1 VAVKPIVKFI
11 RNSRG
16 GDGNVDPQRLFGNLA
31 QTNHYQV
38 DFSSLGVSDSSRFG
52 TFGGQGLLDH
62 IESKFGVNLDFIS
75 RNSGLLCSE
84 ASLPGTSLAT
94 AEVKDNFMGISQ
106 EFAHTRL
113 YTDFDFTFY
122 VDNDYNN
129 LRFFEGW
136 IDFISSGSEINE
148 TMPSTGRNGDG
159 ALPSQSN
166 YYRRMRYPD
175 SYKCQTISITKF
187 EKNFGPRMTYSF
199 MNAFPKLISAVPVSY
214 GGADVLKVS
223 VSFNYDRYVIGN
235 NGFSK
240 GIQGSFAD
248 PKQQSSELQQVKR
261 NTLESL
267 TPPAPITTQ
276 TNPTNPTNPL
286 VPITPTPQTPEE
298 IAAAAEEARL
308 RSAAANKQAQEE
320 AKLAAQQ
327 QRESAEAAAGNPF
340 TSGRNYGIPD
350 GGERFFTGSD
360 GLSYRAKRVGNNVS
374 IYKDGRFEL
383 LTFGL
388 AANAGD
394 VLMTSQ
400 DNRGSGN
407 IWLWTDLKEASEK
420 GGLTGSNFR
429 DGISATTGS

>member
-1 VAVKPIVKFI
+1 MAVKPIVKFI
-11 RNSRG
+11 RNSKG
-16 GDGNVDPQRLFGNLA
+16 GSGDVDPQRLFGNLA

-38 DFSSLGVSDSSRFG
+38 DFSSLT
-52 TFGGQGLLDH
+52 TFGGKGLLGY
-62 IESKFGVNLDFIS
+62 IEDKFKVNLDFIS
-75 RNSGLLCSE
+75 RSSGLLCSE

-148 TMPSTGRNGDG
+148 TIPRTGRNGDG

-240 GIQGSFAD
+240 GFQGSFAD
-248 PKQQSSELQQVKR
+248 PKQQSAELKQVQL
-261 NTLESL
+261 NTLKSVI
-267 TPPAPITTQ
+267 PPAAATGAQ
-276 TNPTNPTNPL
+276 
-286 VPITPTPQTPEE
+286 
-298 IAAAAEEARL
+298 AAAIGAQ
-308 RSAAANKQAQEE
+308 AAATGEQA
-320 AKLAAQQ
+320 ADVAAQQ
-327 QRESAEAAAGNPF
+327 NSGDGRDGTFGAG
-340 TSGRNYGIPD
+340 TSGQGRPSDVAAQQNSGAVPGEFGAGTYGQGRPSD
-350 GGERFFTGSD
+350 PTPTKRKNPLRFLWGE
-360 GLSYRAKRVGNNVS
+360 
-374 IYKDGRFEL
+374 
-383 LTFGL
+383 
-388 AANAGD
+388 
-394 VLMTSQ
+394 
-400 DNRGSGN
+400 
-407 IWLWTDLKEASEK
+407 
-420 GGLTGSNFR
+420 
-429 DGISATTGS
+429 

>member
-16 GDGNVDPQRLFGNLA
+16 GSGDVDPQRLFGNLA

-38 DFSSLGVSDSSRFG
+38 DFSSLT
-52 TFGGQGLLDH
+52 TFGGQGLLGYIKD
-62 IESKFGVNLDFIS
+62 KFGVNLDFIS

-94 AEVKDNFMGISQ
+94 AEVKDNFMGVSQ

-122 VDNDYNN
+122 VDSDYNN

-148 TMPSTGRNGDG
+148 TIPRTGRNGDG
-159 ALPSQSN
+159 ASPSQSN

-240 GIQGSFAD
+240 GFQGSFAD

-261 NTLESL
+261 STFESL
-267 TPPAPITTQ
+267 TPPAATQTSTTQ
-276 TNPTNPTNPL
+276 TSTTQTSTTQTSTIPTETTESLTLDDVTNDY
-286 VPITPTPQTPEE
+286 
-298 IAAAAEEARL
+298 
-308 RSAAANKQAQEE
+308 RS
-320 AKLAAQQ
+320 KLAADV
-327 QRESAEAAAGNPF
+327 AAQK
-340 TSGRNYGIPD
+340 NYG
-350 GGERFFTGSD
+350 TGSD
-360 GLSYRAKRVGNNVS
+360 G
-374 IYKDGRFEL
+374 
-383 LTFGL
+383 TFG
-388 AANAGD
+388 AG
-394 VLMTSQ
+394 TSGQ
-400 DNRGSGN
+400 GRLSDPTKRQNPLRF
-407 IWLWTDLKEASEK
+407 LWGEY
-420 GGLTGSNFR
+420 
-429 DGISATTGS
+429 

>member
-1 VAVKPIVKFI
+1 MAVKPIVKFI

-16 GDGNVDPQRLFGNLA
+16 GSGNVDPQRLFGNLA

-38 DFSSLGVSDSSRFG
+38 DFSSLGVSDSSRFE
-52 TFGGQGLLDH
+52 TFGGQGGQGLLDH

-75 RNSGLLCSE
+75 RDSGLLCSE

-136 IDFISSGSEINE
+136 IDFISSGSEING
-148 TMPSTGRNGDG
+148 TIPRTGRNGDG

-199 MNAFPKLISAVPVSY
+199 MNAFPKLITAVPVSY

-261 NTLESL
+261 STFESL
-267 TPPAPITTQ
+267 SGAPPAPVL
-276 TNPTNPTNPL
+276 P
-286 VPITPTPQTPEE
+286 TPTE
-298 IAAAAEEARL
+298 AAT
-308 RSAAANKQAQEE
+308 Q
-320 AKLAAQQ
+320 LAAQQ
-327 QRESAEAAAGNPF
+327 QAAAAAEKLRLENLEKSKTDILAGARSAEAADPF
-340 TSGRNYGIPD
+340 ANGSNYGIPSGSD
-350 GGERFFTGSD
+350 RFFRGSD
-360 GLSYRAKRVGNNVS
+360 NAIYRVRNDNGNII
-374 IYKDGRFEL
+374 IYKDLSGPL
-383 LTFGL
+383 G
-388 AANAGD
+388 NIGD
-394 VLMTSQ
+394 LEITSS
-400 DNRGSGN
+400 NNEGSGN
-407 IWLWTDLKEASEK
+407 LWLWTDLKNVSEK
-420 GGLTGSNFR
+420 GGLTGDDNNTSFGGVSR
-429 DGISATTGS
+429 

>member
-16 GDGNVDPQRLFGNLA
+16 GDGDVDPQRLFGNLA

-38 DFSSLGVSDSSRFG
+38 DFSSLT
-52 TFGGQGLLDH
+52 TFGGQGLLGY
-62 IESKFGVNLDFIS
+62 IEDKFGVNLDFIS
-75 RNSGLLCSE
+75 RDSGLLCSE

-122 VDNDYNN
+122 VDSDYNN

-136 IDFISSGSEINE
+136 IDFISSGSEILG
-148 TMPSTGRNGDG
+148 PIGDG
-159 ALPSQSN
+159 AQPSQSN

-240 GIQGSFAD
+240 GFQGSFAD

-261 NTLESL
+261 DTFESV
-267 TPPAPITTQ
+267 TPPVVSNTGTGRNTPPVVPNTGTGRDGTFGSGTTGQ
-276 TNPTNPTNPL
+276 GLPSNPNLRSVTSEAEIRDRRNYGNK
-286 VPITPTPQTPEE
+286 VPEGSFSITPTKSFIEKRP
-298 IAAAAEEARL
+298 AR
-308 RSAAANKQAQEE
+308 
-320 AKLAAQQ
+320 
-327 QRESAEAAAGNPF
+327 NPLSF
-340 TSGRNYGIPD
+340 LW
-350 GGERFFTGSD
+350 GG
-360 GLSYRAKRVGNNVS
+360 
-374 IYKDGRFEL
+374 
-383 LTFGL
+383 
-388 AANAGD
+388 
-394 VLMTSQ
+394 
-400 DNRGSGN
+400 
-407 IWLWTDLKEASEK
+407 
-420 GGLTGSNFR
+420 
-429 DGISATTGS
+429 

>member
-1 VAVKPIVKFI
+1 MAVKPIVKFI

-16 GDGNVDPQRLFGNLA
+16 GSGDVDPQRLFGNLA

-38 DFSSLGVSDSSRFG
+38 DFSSLS
-52 TFGGQGLLDH
+52 TFGGQGLLGYIKD
-62 IESKFGVNLDFIS
+62 KFGVNLDFIS
-75 RNSGLLCSE
+75 RDSGLLCSE

-122 VDNDYNN
+122 VDSDYNN

-136 IDFISSGSEINE
+136 IDFISSGSEI
-148 TMPSTGRNGDG
+148 GDG
-159 ALPSQSN
+159 GASPSQSN

-240 GIQGSFAD
+240 GFQGSFAD
-248 PKQQSSELQQVKR
+248 PKQQSSELQQVQL
-261 NTLESL
+261 NTLKSV
-267 TPPAPITTQ
+267 TPPAATGAP
-276 TNPTNPTNPL
+276 
-286 VPITPTPQTPEE
+286 
-298 IAAAAEEARL
+298 AAATGAP
-308 RSAAANKQAQEE
+308 AADV
-320 AKLAAQQ
+320 AAQQ
-327 QRESAEAAAGNPF
+327 N
-340 TSGRNYGIPD
+340 SGD
-350 GGERFFTGSD
+350 GSD
-360 GLSYRAKRVGNNVS
+360 G
-374 IYKDGRFEL
+374 
-383 LTFGL
+383 TFGAGTSGQGRPSDV
-388 AANAGD
+388 AAQQNSGAGD
-394 VLMTSQ
+394 DGTFGAGTFGQGRPSDPTPTKRKNPL
-400 DNRGSGN
+400 RF
-407 IWLWTDLKEASEK
+407 LWGED
-420 GGLTGSNFR
+420 
-429 DGISATTGS
+429 

>member
-1 VAVKPIVKFI
+1 MAVKPIVKFI

-136 IDFISSGSEINE
+136 IDFISSGSEING
-148 TMPSTGRNGDG
+148 TIPRTGRNGDG

-223 VSFNYDRYVIGN
+223 LSFNYDRYVIGN
-235 NGFSK
+235 DGFSK

-261 NTLESL
+261 NTFESL
-267 TPPAPITTQ
+267 AGAPPAPVL
-276 TNPTNPTNPL
+276 P
-286 VPITPTPQTPEE
+286 TPTEAAQLVAQEQT
-298 IAAAAEEARL
+298 AAEEAAQQNSGDGRDGTFGAGTFGQGRPSDPTPQPFDYKNPIPANRYGL
-308 RSAAANKQAQEE
+308 LEGQEVSFVSQTTGETYVAANRQGGIVILQQGVNALGFDFRQILVTSAAVEGSAAMGS
-320 AKLAAQQ
+320 KLPPNSWLFKDLNAAVVY
-327 QRESAEAAAGNPF
+327 S
-340 TSGRNYGIPD
+340 TS
-350 GGERFFTGSD
+350 
-360 GLSYRAKRVGNNVS
+360 K
-374 IYKDGRFEL
+374 
-383 LTFGL
+383 
-388 AANAGD
+388 
-394 VLMTSQ
+394 
-400 DNRGSGN
+400 
-407 IWLWTDLKEASEK
+407 
-420 GGLTGSNFR
+420 
-429 DGISATTGS
+429 

>member
-1 VAVKPIVKFI
+1 MAVKPIVKFI

-16 GDGNVDPQRLFGNLA
+16 GSGDVDPQRLFGNLA

-38 DFSSLGVSDSSRFG
+38 DFSSLS
-52 TFGGQGLLDH
+52 TFGGQGLLGYIKD
-62 IESKFGVNLDFIS
+62 KFGVNLDFIS

-94 AEVKDNFMGISQ
+94 AEVKDNFMGVSQ

-122 VDNDYNN
+122 VDSDYNN

-136 IDFISSGSEINE
+136 IDFISSGSEI
-148 TMPSTGRNGDG
+148 GDG

-240 GIQGSFAD
+240 GFQGSFAD
-248 PKQQSSELQQVKR
+248 PKQQSAELKQVQL
-261 NTLESL
+261 NTFESL
-267 TPPAPITTQ
+267 TSPAATQTSTTSTTQ
-276 TNPTNPTNPL
+276 TSTIQTS
-286 VPITPTPQTPEE
+286 TTQTPEE
-298 IAAAAEEARL
+298 KAAAAEQARL
-308 RSAAANKQAQEE
+308 RSPAANKQAQEE
-320 AKLAAQQ
+320 AKLAAQNAI
-327 QRESAEAAAGNPF
+327 RAAESAAGNPF

-388 AANAGD
+388 AANLGD

-407 IWLWTDLKEASEK
+407 LWLWTDLKEASEK

>member
-1 VAVKPIVKFI
+1 MAVKPIVKFI

-16 GDGNVDPQRLFGNLA
+16 GSGNVDPQRLFGNLA

-38 DFSSLGVSDSSRFG
+38 DFSSLS
-52 TFGGQGLLDH
+52 TFGGQGLLGYIKD
-62 IESKFGVNLDFIS
+62 KFGVNLDFIS
-75 RNSGLLCSE
+75 RDSGLLCSE

-136 IDFISSGSEINE
+136 IDFISSGSEI
-148 TMPSTGRNGDG
+148 GDG
-159 ALPSQSN
+159 ARPSQSN

-187 EKNFGPRMTYSF
+187 ERNFGPRMTYSF

-240 GIQGSFAD
+240 GFQGSFAD
-248 PKQQSSELQQVKR
+248 PKQQSSELKQVQL
-261 NTLESL
+261 NTLKSVTPRAATTGAQAAATRAQAAETTESL
-267 TPPAPITTQ
+267 TLDDVTKNWLDGVDANVAAQKNYGAVPGEFGAGTSGQGRPSDPTTRK
-276 TNPTNPTNPL
+276 NPL
-286 VPITPTPQTPEE
+286 
-298 IAAAAEEARL
+298 RFL
-308 RSAAANKQAQEE
+308 W
-320 AKLAAQQ
+320 
-327 QRESAEAAAGNPF
+327 
-340 TSGRNYGIPD
+340 
-350 GGERFFTGSD
+350 GED
-360 GLSYRAKRVGNNVS
+360 
-374 IYKDGRFEL
+374 
-383 LTFGL
+383 
-388 AANAGD
+388 
-394 VLMTSQ
+394 
-400 DNRGSGN
+400 
-407 IWLWTDLKEASEK
+407 
-420 GGLTGSNFR
+420 
-429 DGISATTGS
+429 

>member
-16 GDGNVDPQRLFGNLA
+16 GSGDVDPQRLFGNLA

-38 DFSSLGVSDSSRFG
+38 DFSSLA
-52 TFGGQGLLDH
+52 TFGGQGLLGY
-62 IESKFGVNLDFIS
+62 IEDKFGVNLDFIS

-122 VDNDYNN
+122 VDSDYNN

-136 IDFISSGSEINE
+136 IDFISSGSEI
-148 TMPSTGRNGDG
+148 GDG
-159 ALPSQSN
+159 ASPSQSN

-199 MNAFPKLISAVPVSY
+199 MNAFPKLITAVPVSY

-261 NTLESL
+261 STFESL
-267 TPPAPITTQ
+267 SGAPPAPVL
-276 TNPTNPTNPL
+276 P
-286 VPITPTPQTPEE
+286 TPTE
-298 IAAAAEEARL
+298 AAT
-308 RSAAANKQAQEE
+308 Q
-320 AKLAAQQ
+320 LAAQQ
-327 QRESAEAAAGNPF
+327 QAAAAAENLRLENLEKSKTDILAGARSAEAADPF
-340 TSGRNYGIPD
+340 ANGSNYGIPSGSD
-350 GGERFFTGSD
+350 RFFRGSD
-360 GLSYRAKRVGNNVS
+360 NAIYRVRNDNGNII
-374 IYKDGRFEL
+374 IYKDLSGPL
-383 LTFGL
+383 G
-388 AANAGD
+388 NIGD
-394 VLMTSQ
+394 LEITSS
-400 DNRGSGN
+400 NNEGSGN
-407 IWLWTDLKEASEK
+407 LWLWTDLKNVSEK
-420 GGLTGSNFR
+420 GGLTGDDNNTSFGGVSR
-429 DGISATTGS
+429 

>member
-16 GDGNVDPQRLFGNLA
+16 GSGDVDPQRLFGNLA

-38 DFSSLGVSDSSRFG
+38 DFSSLT
-52 TFGGQGLLDH
+52 TFGGQGLLGY
-62 IESKFGVNLDFIS
+62 IEDKFGVNLDFIS

-122 VDNDYNN
+122 VDSDYNN

-136 IDFISSGSEINE
+136 IDFISSGSEILG
-148 TMPSTGRNGDG
+148 PIGDG
-159 ALPSQSN
+159 ALPSKSN

-240 GIQGSFAD
+240 GFQGSFAD

-261 NTLESL
+261 STFESL
-267 TPPAPITTQ
+267 TPPAATQTSTTQ
-276 TNPTNPTNPL
+276 TSTTQTSTIPTETTESLTLDDVTN
-286 VPITPTPQTPEE
+286 
-298 IAAAAEEARL
+298 
-308 RSAAANKQAQEE
+308 NYYD
-320 AKLAAQQ
+320 KLDADVAAQK
-327 QRESAEAAAGNPF
+327 
-340 TSGRNYGIPD
+340 NYG
-350 GGERFFTGSD
+350 TGSD
-360 GLSYRAKRVGNNVS
+360 G
-374 IYKDGRFEL
+374 
-383 LTFGL
+383 TFG
-388 AANAGD
+388 AG
-394 VLMTSQ
+394 TSGQ
-400 DNRGSGN
+400 GRPSDPTKRKNPLRF
-407 IWLWTDLKEASEK
+407 LW
-420 GGLTGSNFR
+420 GG
-429 DGISATTGS
+429 

>member
-1 VAVKPIVKFI
+1 MAVKPIVKFI

-16 GDGNVDPQRLFGNLA
+16 GSGNVDPQLLFGNLA

-38 DFSSLGVSDSSRFG
+38 DFSSLGVSDSSRFE
-52 TFGGQGLLDH
+52 TFGAFDGQGLLGY
-62 IESKFGVNLDFIS
+62 IEDKFGVNLDFIS

-136 IDFISSGSEINE
+136 IDFISSGSEILG
-148 TMPSTGRNGDG
+148 PIGDG
-159 ALPSQSN
+159 ARPSQSN

-187 EKNFGPRMTYSF
+187 EKNFGPRITYSF

-240 GIQGSFAD
+240 GFQGSFAD
-248 PKQQSSELQQVKR
+248 PKQQSAELKQVQL
-261 NTLESL
+261 NTLKSVIPPAATGEP
-267 TPPAPITTQ
+267 TPPADEIPPKQTSSTTSNIKAAVVALGGDPNKDPVVD
-276 TNPTNPTNPL
+276 TVRPTES
-286 VPITPTPQTPEE
+286 IFD
-298 IAAAAEEARL
+298 
-308 RSAAANKQAQEE
+308 
-320 AKLAAQQ
+320 KLGDTISTA
-327 QRESAEAAAGNPF
+327 
-340 TSGRNYGIPD
+340 SGQNL
-350 GGERFFTGSD
+350 F
-360 GLSYRAKRVGNNVS
+360 NN
-374 IYKDGRFEL
+374 L
-383 LTFGL
+383 L
-388 AANAGD
+388 
-394 VLMTSQ
+394 
-400 DNRGSGN
+400 
-407 IWLWTDLKEASEK
+407 
-420 GGLTGSNFR
+420 
-429 DGISATTGS
+429 

>member
-1 VAVKPIVKFI
+1 MAVKPIVKFI

-16 GDGNVDPQRLFGNLA
+16 GSGDVDPQRLFGNLA

-38 DFSSLGVSDSSRFG
+38 DFSSLS
-52 TFGGQGLLDH
+52 TFGGQGLLGY

-94 AEVKDNFMGISQ
+94 AEVKDNFMGVSQ

-122 VDNDYNN
+122 VDSDYNN

-136 IDFISSGSEINE
+136 IDFISSGSEI
-148 TMPSTGRNGDG
+148 GDG

-187 EKNFGPRMTYSF
+187 EKNFGPRITYSF

-240 GIQGSFAD
+240 GFQDNNSFAD
-248 PKQQSSELQQVKR
+248 PKQQSSELQQVQL
-261 NTLESL
+261 NTLKSVIPPAATQTSTTPTSTTQTSTIP
-267 TPPAPITTQ
+267 TPPAISADVQAGLDAASTESTRTGY
-276 TNPTNPTNPL
+276 TNP
-286 VPITPTPQTPEE
+286 
-298 IAAAAEEARL
+298 
-308 RSAAANKQAQEE
+308 
-320 AKLAAQQ
+320 
-327 QRESAEAAAGNPF
+327 
-340 TSGRNYGIPD
+340 
-350 GGERFFTGSD
+350 
-360 GLSYRAKRVGNNVS
+360 
-374 IYKDGRFEL
+374 
-383 LTFGL
+383 
-388 AANAGD
+388 NAGKGKPIPQEPQQGQTF
-394 VLMTSQ
+394 LQ
-400 DNRGSGN
+400 NLGN
-407 IWLWTDLKEASEK
+407 TINTV
-420 GGLTGSNFR
+420 TGQNLFNSLFK
-429 DGISATTGS
+429 

>member
-1 VAVKPIVKFI
+1 MAVKPIVKFI
-11 RNSRG
+11 RNSG
-16 GDGNVDPQRLFGNLA
+16 GGSGNVDPQRLFGNLA

-38 DFSSLGVSDSSRFG
+38 DFSSLT
-52 TFGGQGLLDH
+52 TFGGQGLLGY
-62 IESKFGVNLDFIS
+62 IEDKFGVNLDFIS
-75 RNSGLLCSE
+75 RSSGLLCSE

-136 IDFISSGSEINE
+136 IDFISSGSEILG
-148 TMPSTGRNGDG
+148 PIGDG
-159 ALPSQSN
+159 ARPSQSN

-187 EKNFGPRMTYSF
+187 ERNFGPRMTYSF

-240 GIQGSFAD
+240 GFQGSFAD

-261 NTLESL
+261 NQFESL
-267 TPPAPITTQ
+267 AGAPPAPVL
-276 TNPTNPTNPL
+276 P
-286 VPITPTPQTPEE
+286 TPTEAAAQLVAQEQT
-298 IAAAAEEARL
+298 AAAAEAARVKRLAEEAEKINNSGTVPSGSFNISPETPEATPQLFDYKNPIPANRYGL
-308 RSAAANKQAQEE
+308 LEGQEVSFVSQTTGETYVAANRQGGIVILQQGVNALGFDFRQILVTSATVAASAALGS
-320 AKLAAQQ
+320 KLPPNSWLFKDLNAAVVY
-327 QRESAEAAAGNPF
+327 S
-340 TSGRNYGIPD
+340 TS
-350 GGERFFTGSD
+350 
-360 GLSYRAKRVGNNVS
+360 K
-374 IYKDGRFEL
+374 
-383 LTFGL
+383 
-388 AANAGD
+388 
-394 VLMTSQ
+394 
-400 DNRGSGN
+400 
-407 IWLWTDLKEASEK
+407 
-420 GGLTGSNFR
+420 
-429 DGISATTGS
+429 

>member
-1 VAVKPIVKFI
+1 MAVKPIVKFI
-11 RNSRG
+11 RNSKG
-16 GDGNVDPQRLFGNLA
+16 GSGDVDPQRLFGNLA

-38 DFSSLGVSDSSRFG
+38 DFSSLT
-52 TFGGQGLLDH
+52 TFGGKGLLGY
-62 IESKFGVNLDFIS
+62 IEDKFGVNLDFIS
-75 RNSGLLCSE
+75 RSSGLLCSE

-136 IDFISSGSEINE
+136 IDFISSGSEILG
-148 TMPSTGRNGDG
+148 PLGDG
-159 ALPSQSN
+159 ALPSKSN

-214 GGADVLKVS
+214 GGADILKVS
-223 VSFNYDRYVIGN
+223 VSFNYDRYVVGN

-240 GIQGSFAD
+240 GFQGSFAD

-261 NTLESL
+261 NITESL
-267 TPPAPITTQ
+267 TTPAPITTQ

-298 IAAAAEEARL
+298 KAAAAEEVRL

-320 AKLAAQQ
+320 AKLAAQNAITA
-327 QRESAEAAAGNPF
+327 AEAAAGNPF

-400 DNRGSGN
+400 DNRSSGN
-407 IWLWTDLKEASEK
+407 LWLWTDIKEASEK

>member
-1 VAVKPIVKFI
+1 MAVKPIVKFI

-16 GDGNVDPQRLFGNLA
+16 GSGDVDPQRLFGNLA

-38 DFSSLGVSDSSRFG
+38 DFSSLT
-52 TFGGQGLLDH
+52 TFGGQGLLGY
-62 IESKFGVNLDFIS
+62 IEDKFGVNLDFIS
-75 RNSGLLCSE
+75 LDSGLLCSE

-136 IDFISSGSEINE
+136 IDFISSGSEI
-148 TMPSTGRNGDG
+148 SDG
-159 ALPSQSN
+159 AKPSQSN

-240 GIQGSFAD
+240 GFQDYTSFVD
-248 PKQQSSELQQVKR
+248 PKQQSAELQQVKR
-261 NTLESL
+261 STFESL
-267 TPPAPITTQ
+267 AGAPPAPVLPTPTEAARQTRLEAETQ
-276 TNPTNPTNPL
+276 RIVDSNT
-286 VPITPTPQTPEE
+286 VPAGSFGITP
-298 IAAAAEEARL
+298 
-308 RSAAANKQAQEE
+308 RSAPEGA
-320 AKLAAQQ
+320 
-327 QRESAEAAAGNPF
+327 F
-340 TSGRNYGIPD
+340 
-350 GGERFFTGSD
+350 
-360 GLSYRAKRVGNNVS
+360 
-374 IYKDGRFEL
+374 
-383 LTFGL
+383 
-388 AANAGD
+388 
-394 VLMTSQ
+394 
-400 DNRGSGN
+400 
-407 IWLWTDLKEASEK
+407 
-420 GGLTGSNFR
+420 
-429 DGISATTGS
+429 GISEAGRRQAYANRAQLGEI

>member
-1 VAVKPIVKFI
+1 MAVKPIVKFI

-16 GDGNVDPQRLFGNLA
+16 GDGDVDPQRLFGNLA

-38 DFSSLGVSDSSRFG
+38 DFSSLT
-52 TFGGQGLLDH
+52 TFGGQGLLGY
-62 IESKFGVNLDFIS
+62 IEDKFGVNLDFIS
-75 RNSGLLCSE
+75 RDSGLLCSE

-122 VDNDYNN
+122 VDSDYNN

-136 IDFISSGSEINE
+136 IDFISSGSEI
-148 TMPSTGRNGDG
+148 GDG
-159 ALPSQSN
+159 AQPSQSN

-240 GIQGSFAD
+240 GFQGSFAD

-261 NTLESL
+261 STFESL
-267 TPPAPITTQ
+267 TPPAATGAP
-276 TNPTNPTNPL
+276 
-286 VPITPTPQTPEE
+286 
-298 IAAAAEEARL
+298 AADV
-308 RSAAANKQAQEE
+308 
-320 AKLAAQQ
+320 AAQQ
-327 QRESAEAAAGNPF
+327 NSGTGRDGTFGAG
-340 TSGRNYGIPD
+340 TSGQGRPSDPTPTKRKNPLRFLW
-350 GGERFFTGSD
+350 GG
-360 GLSYRAKRVGNNVS
+360 
-374 IYKDGRFEL
+374 
-383 LTFGL
+383 
-388 AANAGD
+388 
-394 VLMTSQ
+394 
-400 DNRGSGN
+400 
-407 IWLWTDLKEASEK
+407 
-420 GGLTGSNFR
+420 
-429 DGISATTGS
+429 

>member
-1 VAVKPIVKFI
+1 MAVKPIVKFI
-11 RNSRG
+11 RNSG
-16 GDGNVDPQRLFGNLA
+16 GGSGNVDPQRLFGNLA

-38 DFSSLGVSDSSRFG
+38 DFSSLT
-52 TFGGQGLLDH
+52 TFGGQGLLGY
-62 IESKFGVNLDFIS
+62 IEDKFGVNLDFIS
-75 RNSGLLCSE
+75 RSSGLLCSE

-148 TMPSTGRNGDG
+148 TIPRTGRNGDG

-261 NTLESL
+261 NQFESL
-267 TPPAPITTQ
+267 AGAPPAPVL
-276 TNPTNPTNPL
+276 P
-286 VPITPTPQTPEE
+286 TPTE
-298 IAAAAEEARL
+298 AAAQL
-308 RSAAANKQAQEE
+308 VAQEQTAAE
-320 AKLAAQQ
+320 KLRLENLEKSKTDILAGA
-327 QRESAEAAAGNPF
+327 RSAEAADPF
-340 TSGRNYGIPD
+340 VNVSNYGIPSGSD
-350 GGERFFTGSD
+350 RFFRGSD
-360 GLSYRAKRVGNNVS
+360 NAIYRVRNDNGNII
-374 IYKDGRFEL
+374 IYKDLSGPL
-383 LTFGL
+383 G
-388 AANAGD
+388 NIGD
-394 VLMTSQ
+394 REITSSNNQ
-400 DNRGSGN
+400 GSGN
-407 IWLWTDLKEASEK
+407 LWLWTDLKNVSEK
-420 GGLTGSNFR
+420 GGLTGGGVSR
-429 DGISATTGS
+429 

>member
-1 VAVKPIVKFI
+1 MAVKPIVKFI

-16 GDGNVDPQRLFGNLA
+16 GSGDVDPQRLFGNLA

-38 DFSSLGVSDSSRFG
+38 DFSSLS
-52 TFGGQGLLDH
+52 TFGGQGLLGY

-122 VDNDYNN
+122 VDSDYNN

-136 IDFISSGSEINE
+136 IDFISSGSEI
-148 TMPSTGRNGDG
+148 GDG

-240 GIQGSFAD
+240 GFQGSFAD

-261 NTLESL
+261 STFESL
-267 TPPAPITTQ
+267 TPPAATQTSTTQ
-276 TNPTNPTNPL
+276 TSTTQTSTIPTPPAISADVQAGLDAASTESTRTGYTNP
-286 VPITPTPQTPEE
+286 
-298 IAAAAEEARL
+298 
-308 RSAAANKQAQEE
+308 
-320 AKLAAQQ
+320 
-327 QRESAEAAAGNPF
+327 
-340 TSGRNYGIPD
+340 
-350 GGERFFTGSD
+350 
-360 GLSYRAKRVGNNVS
+360 
-374 IYKDGRFEL
+374 
-383 LTFGL
+383 
-388 AANAGD
+388 NAGKGKPIPQEPQQGQTF
-394 VLMTSQ
+394 LQ
-400 DNRGSGN
+400 NLGN
-407 IWLWTDLKEASEK
+407 TINTV
-420 GGLTGSNFR
+420 TGQNLFNSLFK
-429 DGISATTGS
+429 

>member
-1 VAVKPIVKFI
+1 MAVKPIVKFI

-38 DFSSLGVSDSSRFG
+38 DFSSLGVSDSSRFE
-52 TFGGQGLLDH
+52 TFGGQGGQGLLDH

-75 RNSGLLCSE
+75 RDSGLLCSE

-136 IDFISSGSEINE
+136 IDFISSGSEING
-148 TMPSTGRNGDG
+148 TIPRTGRNGDG

-261 NTLESL
+261 NKFESL
-267 TPPAPITTQ
+267 AGAPPAPVL
-276 TNPTNPTNPL
+276 P
-286 VPITPTPQTPEE
+286 TPTEVAAQLVAQEQT
-298 IAAAAEEARL
+298 AAAAEAARVKRLAEEAEKINNSGTVPSGSFNIPPETPEATPQLFDYKNPIPANRYGL
-308 RSAAANKQAQEE
+308 LEGQEVSFVSQTTGETYVAANRQGGIVILQQGVNALGFDFRQILVTSATVAASAALGS
-320 AKLAAQQ
+320 KLPPNSWLFKDLNAAVVY
-327 QRESAEAAAGNPF
+327 S
-340 TSGRNYGIPD
+340 TS
-350 GGERFFTGSD
+350 
-360 GLSYRAKRVGNNVS
+360 K
-374 IYKDGRFEL
+374 
-383 LTFGL
+383 
-388 AANAGD
+388 
-394 VLMTSQ
+394 
-400 DNRGSGN
+400 
-407 IWLWTDLKEASEK
+407 
-420 GGLTGSNFR
+420 
-429 DGISATTGS
+429 

>member
-16 GDGNVDPQRLFGNLA
+16 GDGDVDPQRLFGNLA

-38 DFSSLGVSDSSRFG
+38 DFSSLS
-52 TFGGQGLLDH
+52 TFGGQGLLGYIKD
-62 IESKFGVNLDFIS
+62 KFGVNLDFIS

-94 AEVKDNFMGISQ
+94 AEVKDNFMGVSQ

-122 VDNDYNN
+122 VDSDYNN

-148 TMPSTGRNGDG
+148 TIPRTGRNGDG
-159 ALPSQSN
+159 VSPSQSN

-240 GIQGSFAD
+240 GFQGSFAD
-248 PKQQSSELQQVKR
+248 PKQQSAELKQVQL
-261 NTLESL
+261 NTFESL
-267 TPPAPITTQ
+267 TSPAATQTSTTSTTQ
-276 TNPTNPTNPL
+276 TSTIQTS
-286 VPITPTPQTPEE
+286 TTQTPEE
-298 IAAAAEEARL
+298 KAAAAEQARL
-308 RSAAANKQAQEE
+308 RSPAANKQAQEE
-320 AKLAAQQ
+320 AKLAAQNAI
-327 QRESAEAAAGNPF
+327 RAAESAAGNPF

-388 AANAGD
+388 AANLGD

-407 IWLWTDLKEASEK
+407 LWLWTDLKEASEK

>member
-16 GDGNVDPQRLFGNLA
+16 GSGDVDPQRLFGNLA

-38 DFSSLGVSDSSRFG
+38 DFSSLT
-52 TFGGQGLLDH
+52 TFGGQGLLGYIKD
-62 IESKFGVNLDFIS
+62 KFGVNLDFIS

-94 AEVKDNFMGISQ
+94 AEVKDNFMGVSQ

-122 VDNDYNN
+122 VDSDYNN

-148 TMPSTGRNGDG
+148 TIPRTGRNGDG
-159 ALPSQSN
+159 ASPSQSN

-240 GIQGSFAD
+240 GFQGSFAD

-261 NTLESL
+261 STFESL
-267 TPPAPITTQ
+267 TPPAATQTSTTQ
-276 TNPTNPTNPL
+276 TSTTQTSTTQTSTIPTETTESLTLDDVTNDY
-286 VPITPTPQTPEE
+286 
-298 IAAAAEEARL
+298 
-308 RSAAANKQAQEE
+308 RS
-320 AKLAAQQ
+320 KLAADV
-327 QRESAEAAAGNPF
+327 AAQK
-340 TSGRNYGIPD
+340 NYG
-350 GGERFFTGSD
+350 TGSD
-360 GLSYRAKRVGNNVS
+360 G
-374 IYKDGRFEL
+374 
-383 LTFGL
+383 TFG
-388 AANAGD
+388 AG
-394 VLMTSQ
+394 TSGQ
-400 DNRGSGN
+400 GRLSDPTKRKNPLRF
-407 IWLWTDLKEASEK
+407 LWGEY
-420 GGLTGSNFR
+420 
-429 DGISATTGS
+429 